1 MSTQERTLLPRRQF
15 VKTSTASLIGA
26 SLVPRVLA
34 AENQAASIQELE
46 LWQPVSRNQFTFPSP
61 RYPKNIPH
69 ITTVEQLLP
78 VARQLASIPPP
89 LGSVDPL

>member
-46 LWQPVSRNQFTFPSP
+46 LWQPVSRNQFTFRRPDIL
-61 RYPKNIPH
+61 K
-69 ITTVEQLLP
+69 TFLT
-78 VARQLASIPPP
+78 
-89 LGSVDPL
+89 